1 MKNSRLCKLICLFFL
16 PLIGQKQFTKKTVYD
31 AHLTGKKHRKN
42 AEKLKNEQSTANGDS
57 ENNNDSNNTVKQDR
71 RKELAWKELL
81 ITKYAEGLSDI
92 REETKAN
99 VERKQA
105 LTDKERTVSILIN
118 KDREDKVLG
127 FGE

>member
-1 MKNSRLCKLICLFFL
+1 MGCMYVFYLLW
-16 PLIGQKQFTKKTVYD
+16 IGQKQFTKKTVYD
-31 AHLTGKKHRKN
+31 AHFTGKKHRKN

-105 LTDKERTVSILIN
+105 LTDKERTVSIPR
-118 KDREDKVLG
+118 KKRHGASTLG
-127 FGE
+127 LGGQHIML